1 MCLWRTIHTPKHT
14 LRNRYAFTQWRTV
27 SKDTHRD
34 SQPHGRAV
42 SKMFLPHF
50 LWGPI
55 RRAQS
60 SAEPMLFQSL
70 PLHMPALH
78 DSQTGKK
85 PRPQEKSFIINI
97 HSNTAR
103 KYQLDR
109 HYNYK
114 SIFLF
119 FHKLDYTVSSTVVV
133 TALFMAFLI
142 SCDYEKKMRL

>member
-1 MCLWRTIHTPKHT
+1 MVPTVKPAMVTAADVQVGNFDRINACACGGPHTHTPKHM
-14 LRNRYAFTQWRTV
+14 LRNRYTFIQWRTV

-60 SAEPMLFQSL
+60 SAEPVLFHSL

-78 DSQTGKK
+78 DSQTGKN
-85 PRPQEKSFIINI
+85 PDLRRS
-97 HSNTAR
+97 R
-103 KYQLDR
+103 L
-109 HYNYK
+109 
-114 SIFLF
+114 
-119 FHKLDYTVSSTVVV
+119 SSTF
-133 TALFMAFLI
+133 TATQPENISYIDIIITSLF
-142 SCDYEKKMRL
+142 SCSSTS